1 MPAPITAL
9 DLITDAYLEAGIIGA
24 GETLAA
30 EDAAFGLSKLSRL
43 FDAWDAEGLNIF
55 ATEFLQFVLVPSV
68 QPLLIGQAFE
78 ITSASLTSNLA
89 TYIADNSLEEGTP
102 VDTSGCLTPALNV
115 SNLLAINVTPTQFQ
129 IAITNADISPETE
142 TGALCVY
149 TGTTPPNYA
158 TFTQRPAKIL
168 NCNIVLNNVSPV
180 VRVPVRIRDADWW
193 AANSVRNILTTLP
206 TDLYYSPEWPN
217 GKLFLWPEQNT
228 TYGLELEVWINLA
241 DIASLTYRFY
251 LPQGYRDA
259 VTYTL
264 AESLCPSY
272 GRQLDQVLAFAGQR
286 ARASIRAL
294 NSKSPT
300 IVTRDPGIP
309 RGSHNRSYWN
319 WLNGTTVP
327 PRS

>member
-9 DLITDAYLEAGIIGA
+9 DLITDAFLEAGIFAA
-24 GETLAA
+24 GETPSA
-30 EDAAFGLSKLSRL
+30 EDANFGLSKLARL

-55 ATEFLQFVLVPSV
+55 ATEFLQFVLVPNV

-78 ITSASLTSNLA
+78 ITSASLTSNVA
-89 TYIADNSLEEGTP
+89 TYLCENSLAEGTP
-102 VDTSGCLTPALNV
+102 VDVSGCTTPALNFT
-115 SNLLAINVTPTQFQ
+115 NLLAINVLPTQFEV
-129 IAITNADISPETE
+129 AITNSDIPTETE

-158 TFTQRPAKIL
+158 TVTQRPAKIL
-168 NCNIVLNNVSPV
+168 NANIVLNNVSPV
-180 VRVPVRIRDADWW
+180 VRVPLRLRDADWW
-193 AANSVRNILTTLP
+193 SANSVRNIVSTLP

-241 DIASLTYRFY
+241 DIASLTYPFY

-259 VTYTL
+259 ITYTL

-286 ARASIRAL
+286 ARASIRNL

-300 IVTRDPGIP
+300 IVTKDVGIP
-309 RGSHNRSYWN
+309 SNGRRRTYLN
-319 WLNGTTVP
+319 WLNGSIVG
-327 PRS
+327 PRG